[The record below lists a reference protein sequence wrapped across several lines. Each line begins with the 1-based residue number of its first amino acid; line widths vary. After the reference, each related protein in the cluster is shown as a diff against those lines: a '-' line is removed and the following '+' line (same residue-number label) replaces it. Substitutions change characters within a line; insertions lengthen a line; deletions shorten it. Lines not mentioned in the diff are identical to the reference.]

1 MHGIEKRLLMRFYLD
16 QGLSKAET
24 ARQVGISRRTLYNW
38 IAAGEL
44 ERDPRDSTVQYGPR
58 PRRPSILDPY
68 RETIQLR
75 LKEFPRLSAA
85 RLFRE
90 ARAAGYPGG
99 YGQVKRY
106 VHELRH
112 GD

>member
-1 MHGIEKRLLMRFYLD
+1 MHGIEKRLLMRFYLER
-16 QGLSKAET
+16 GLSKAET
-24 ARQVGISRRTLYNW
+24 ARRVGISRRTLYNW

-44 ERDPRDSTVQYGPR
+44 ERDPGDMTVRYGPR

-68 RETIQLR
+68 KETIR
-75 LKEFPRLSAA
+75 RRLSETPQLSSA

-90 ARAAGYPGG
+90 VRSAGYPGG

-106 VHELRH
+106 VHNVRH